1 VSTNLTDEYAFARIT
16 PEMRDTLRSLW
27 PIVDRAMPAILDSM
41 YAHILQRPDL
51 KALFANETQIKSAR
65 NRQQQHWERM
75 FSGDYNEE
83 YVASVHRIATTH
95 ARIGLKPSFYIST
108 YLVAL
113 EEIHAAIAAAYCR
126 GVITAPAR
134 RKLTNALQMVDRAV
148 LFDLQLVVT
157 GYLNETATDYRRR
170 LNELS
175 DQFGDVIKQF
185 AGNVE
190 QSAQALTGNAE
201 TLLSSANTATT
212 EAASLT
218 SGAEQSSMNM
228 QAVASAAEEITA
240 SIGEITRQTQ
250 QAAANTSA
258 AVTTVERANEIVES
272 LNATAMRIGDVVNLI
287 QTIAGQT
294 NLLALNATI
303 EAARAGD
310 AGKGF
315 AVVAGEVK
323 ALSAQTA
330 RATDDIRIQVN
341 AVREV
346 VAQIAHAMTDIAT
359 SVDSIRET
367 TSLIGDAVEQQGQAT
382 QEISRSV
389 AAAAAGSAEITDG
402 ARKVE
407 TVATH
412 TSTSAQNV
420 AASSV
425 ELTKHTTDL
434 TNEARN
440 FMDKIRDADR
450 RSEPRVTV
458 EADGELTVD
467 GIRLTGRLQN
477 VSAGGI
483 AMRADA
489 TRLPPQPRQ
498 VMLRIAG
505 CPINASMRIVSADM
519 SLVNL
524 AFQNKADGEAA
535 LRWFAESGS
544 RGRRAA

>member
-1 VSTNLTDEYAFARIT
+1 
-16 PEMRDTLRSLW
+16 MRDTLRSLW

-75 FSGDYNEE
+75 FSGDYNED

-126 GVITAPAR
+126 GVVTAPAR

-157 GYLNETATDYRRR
+157 GYLDETANDYRRR
-170 LNELS
+170 LNDLS
-175 DQFGDVIKQF
+175 DQFGDVVRQF

-201 TLLSSANTATT
+201 TLLSSANTATA

-323 ALSAQTA
+323 DLAHATA
-330 RATDDIRIQVN
+330 RATDDIAKMIAAIQSDAAEAVAMIRDIGSVVDRINDFQST
-341 AVREV
+341 
-346 VAQIAHAMTDIAT
+346 IA
-359 SVDSIRET
+359 
-367 TSLIGDAVEQQGQAT
+367 GAVEEQTASSNEMT
-382 QEISRSV
+382 RSI
-389 AAAAAGSAEITDG
+389 AE
-402 ARKVE
+402 
-407 TVATH
+407 
-412 TSTSAQNV
+412 
-420 AASSV
+420 AAS
-425 ELTKHTTDL
+425 
-434 TNEARN
+434 
-440 FMDKIRDADR
+440 
-450 RSEPRVTV
+450 
-458 EADGELTVD
+458 
-467 GIRLTGRLQN
+467 
-477 VSAGGI
+477 
-483 AMRADA
+483 
-489 TRLPPQPRQ
+489 
-498 VMLRIAG
+498 
-505 CPINASMRIVSADM
+505 AS
-519 SLVNL
+519 
-524 AFQNKADGEAA
+524 
-535 LRWFAESGS
+535 
-544 RGRRAA
+544 